1 MNPSIYRL
9 ASVHS
14 KLDDEIRRESR
25 RRLPDAFRIQRLKK
39 LRLAIKD
46 KLHSRAG
53 AILAT

>member
-1 MNPSIYRL
+1 MNPLIYRL

-14 KLDDEIRRESR
+14 KLDEEIRRESR

>member
-14 KLDDEIRRESR
+14 KLDEEIRRESR
-25 RRLPDAFRIQRLKK
+25 RRLPDGFRIQRLKK

-46 KLHSRAG
+46 RLHSRAG

>member
-25 RRLPDAFRIQRLKK
+25 RRLPDGFRIQRLKK

-46 KLHSRAG
+46 RLHSRAG
-53 AILAT
+53 AVLAT